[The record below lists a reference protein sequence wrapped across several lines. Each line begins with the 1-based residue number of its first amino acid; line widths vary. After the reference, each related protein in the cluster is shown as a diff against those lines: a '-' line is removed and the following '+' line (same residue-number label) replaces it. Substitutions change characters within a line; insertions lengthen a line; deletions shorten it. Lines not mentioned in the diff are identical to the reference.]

1 MRDEMVLVEYFEG
14 STCDWMRTEVSRG
27 LVIEIDIDVLKEE
40 IEEKLRALSSFVT
53 WVGDAVMGLGPMLY
67 VVPLEHVEEAI
78 ALLNKKEIP
87 FSVYTLKTCRF
98 IRLLSD
104 VRATDA

>member
-1 MRDEMVLVEYFEG
+1 M
-14 STCDWMRTEVSRG
+14 SRG

-53 WVGDAVMGLGPMLY
+53 WVGDAVTGLGPMLY
-67 VVPLEHVEEAI
+67 VVPLEHVEEVI
-78 ALLNKKEIP
+78 ALLNKEEIP
-87 FSVYTLKTCRF
+87 FSVYTLRTCRF

-104 VRATDA
+104 VGREHAEEHH

>member
-14 STCDWMRTEVSRG
+14 TTCDWRRVKVPRG

-40 IEEKLRALSSFVT
+40 IEEKLRDLSSLVT
-53 WVGDAVMGLGPMLY
+53 WVGDAVMGLGSMLY

-78 ALLNKKEIP
+78 TLLNKEEIP
-87 FSVYTLKTCRF
+87 FSVYTLMTCRF
-98 IRLLSD
+98 IRLLD
-104 VRATDA
+104 V